1 LYILTA
7 AQRYHHPIAVDEVPF
22 DQTNIAGRITCR
34 AASGMSR
41 FTSSERTP
49 RQVFLKFDGPRGAM
63 SDPVFPFLERRP
75 AYDGDI
81 ALEGVDLVY
90 DIGRVG
96 FLKHKVGLGQLV
108 TVQDGNEI
116 RFFVRRDH

>member
-1 LYILTA
+1 
-7 AQRYHHPIAVDEVPF
+7 VPRRKR
-22 DQTNIAGRITCR
+22 NESIH
-34 AASGMSR
+34 
-41 FTSSERTP
+41 SSERTP

-90 DIGRVG
+90 DTLHLPFRYHMHE
-96 FLKHKVGLGQLV
+96 FD
-108 TVQDGNEI
+108 TA
-116 RFFVRRDH
+116 